1 VAARKKRPV
10 LYEVYRP
17 SAKTSDP
24 ARKPRFTRLPAEK
37 ERPSPSHEP
46 ELRAPAT
53 PMAPPKPAAANAGGT
68 WQMTVSAS
76 TLAIVVAGMVVL
88 LAVAF
93 SAGRKYEAHYPSSP
107 DVAELTQ
114 GGDDEGGEATLGGSE
129 TAGESEAEQPIQTA
143 RKATTRSEPPA
154 ESKEGDKPQP
164 GSAKPPQV
172 ALQIGHHYVVVQ
184 HFKRRNP
191 QAALD
196 AARFLKDN
204 GVPCATLTGA
214 DIRVIATEPFRIR
227 QGDAAASRA
236 ERRRADELMRKIRG
250 LGKEYSKLL
259 AKRGKKGYTFSD
271 CYLYEVK

>member
-1 VAARKKRPV
+1 M
-10 LYEVYRP
+10 
-17 SAKTSDP
+17 P
-24 ARKPRFTRLPAEK
+24 A
-37 ERPSPSHEP
+37 
-46 ELRAPAT
+46 
-53 PMAPPKPAAANAGGT
+53 APPKPAAPHDVGGT
-68 WQMTVSAS
+68 WRMTVSAS

-93 SAGRKYEAHYPSSP
+93 SAGRKYEAYYPSTS
-107 DVAELTQ
+107 DTAELAQ
-114 GGDDEGGEATLGGSE
+114 GGDDEVAEATLGGPE

-143 RKATTRSEPPA
+143 RKAAPRTELPA
-154 ESKEGDKPQP
+154 ESSEGGKPP
-164 GSAKPPQV
+164 TGATKPPQV

-196 AARFLKDN
+196 AARFLKEN

-227 QGDAAASRA
+227 QGNAAASRA
-236 ERRRADELMRKIRG
+236 ERRRADELMRKIRQ
-250 LGKEYSKLL
+250 LGQEYSKLL
-259 AKRGKKGYTFSD
+259 AKQGKKGYTFSD